1 MKELYNTEFKKLE
14 EKVENIVKETF
25 CKSLFDRIT
34 FEKDAIVINKKIKI
48 TQAKRWQ
55 PPQPSFIDYLKC
67 VVLDKYLIEIYDV
80 DLFNIFTDIIEN
92 KEYVNNCKE
101 IQETISLLEEKW

>member
-48 TQAKRWQ
+48 TQEKRW
-55 PPQPSFIDYLKC
+55 
-67 VVLDKYLIEIYDV
+67 
-80 DLFNIFTDIIEN
+80 
-92 KEYVNNCKE
+92 
-101 IQETISLLEEKW
+101 